1 MGRVLGWRPRSGAV
15 IVGLV
20 LAVAAGGVG
29 WAATRSAG
37 SGVITAC
44 ADPAGGQLF
53 LSSNGSCAGGQTLV
67 SWNQEGPQGQP
78 GQQGP
83 PGAAGASAGGV
94 VAWGP
99 SKYHG
104 FSISS
109 EIDTA
114 RTYVIDGSAD
124 EQLVPKTQH
133 PFILRCRLYAG
144 PKNGSASVIE
154 SWNQKY
160 VFHNGVIFPGSGPLD
175 VGHELA
181 VAANDVPLAI
191 YFACQS
197 NVNVWWSHPMI
208 TIEAATT
215 PKLNEHVAPALPFRP
230 VIGPGPLKRVLGTL

>member
-1 MGRVLGWRPRSGAV
+1 MGRIRKWPVFVAVLV
-15 IVGLV
+15 VC
-20 LAVAAGGVG
+20 AAGGAG
-29 WAATRSAG
+29 WAATRATS

-44 ADPAGGQLF
+44 VDPAGGPLVY
-53 LSSNGSCAGGQTLV
+53 STTGSCNSGQTLV
-67 SWNQEGPQGQP
+67 TWNEQGQP

-114 RTYVIDGSAD
+114 GTYVIDGSVD
-124 EQLVPKTQH
+124 LQLVPKTHH
-133 PFILRCRLYAG
+133 PFVLKCRLYSG
-144 PKNGSASVIE
+144 PKGGSATVLE
-154 SWNQKY
+154 SWTQKY
-160 VFHNGVIFPGSGPLD
+160 VFHNGVVFPGNGPVD
-175 VGHELA
+175 VEHELA
-181 VAANDVPLAI
+181 VAAGDTPLAV

-197 NVNVWWSHPMI
+197 SANAWWSHPQL

-230 VIGPGPLKRVLGTL
+230 VIGPGPLKKVLGPALQ

>member
-1 MGRVLGWRPRSGAV
+1 MGRIGKWPV
-15 IVGLV
+15 IVALV
-20 LAVAAGGVG
+20 LAGAAGGVA
-29 WAATRSAG
+29 WAATRATN

-67 SWNQEGPQGQP
+67 TWNEQGPQGQP

-83 PGAAGASAGGV
+83 PGQAGASAGSV

-114 RTYVIDGSAD
+114 GTYVIDGSAD
-124 EQLVPKTQH
+124 LELDPKTHH
-133 PFILRCRLYAG
+133 PFVLRCRLYDG
-144 PKNGSASVIE
+144 PKGGSASVIE
-154 SWNQKY
+154 SWNQTY
-160 VFHNGVIFPGSGPLD
+160 VFHNGIVFPGNGPID
-175 VGHELA
+175 VEHQLA
-181 VAANDVPLAI
+181 VAAGDVPLAV
-191 YFACQS
+191 YYSCQA
-197 NVNVWWSHPMI
+197 NANAWWSHPTI

-215 PKLNEHVAPALPFRP
+215 PKLNHLIAPALPFRP
-230 VIGPGPLKRVLGTL
+230 VIGPGPLKKVLGNG